1 TTLVKPLLIQNIK
14 KSTIVNFCL
23 TKTSLSFFNFVN
35 FLKGIAVAVQMY
47 RFEEPMLTVVLYG
60 MSFTMLFFANSF
72 LVQLLNHINKF
83 AIPFLIVSAVVL
95 ALDYYEYIDATQ
107 YTKYLFELLYN
118 HSWLVVFIMIYL

>member
-1 TTLVKPLLIQNIK
+1 
-14 KSTIVNFCL
+14 
-23 TKTSLSFFNFVN
+23 NFVN
-35 FLKGIAVAVQMY
+35 FLMGIAVAVQMY

-118 HSWLVVFIMIYL
+118 HSWLVVFIMIYLFGLIKWCYSYYLKNLSLDSAMVVKKETY